1 MRKTTDILISGGGVA
16 GLTAA
21 AAFGS
26 AGFEVL
32 CIEPTPPVTDAT
44 SPGADLRTTAF
55 LTPSIAVLEAA
66 GLWQH
71 LAAPIW
77 QCPLRGHVAQIKLFN
92 DSHASVESSWD
103 FGVGP
108 LKKTIKIH
116 KWLQL
121 KELSVNLGFHIGYL
135 LGP

>member
-44 SPGADLRTTAF
+44 SPGADLRTTAHAQKL
-55 LTPSIAVLEAA
+55 LTEHEMGELFKVIGFARGCDPAFTT
-66 GLWQH
+66 
-71 LAAPIW
+71 AP
-77 QCPLRGHVAQIKLFN
+77 
-92 DSHASVESSWD
+92 
-103 FGVGP
+103 
-108 LKKTIKIH
+108 
-116 KWLQL
+116 
-121 KELSVNLGFHIGYL
+121 LGFAHGDRTHTL
-135 LGP
+135 

>member
-26 AGFEVL
+26 VGFEVL
-32 CIEPTPPVTDAT
+32 CVEPTPPVTDAT

-66 GLWQH
+66 GLWQR
-71 LAAPIW
+71 LAHQAAA
-77 QCPLRGHVAQIKLFN
+77 LQIMRIVDAGGKRVHDPENPPFDPN
-92 DSHASVESSWD
+92 TT
-103 FGVGP
+103 P
-108 LKKTIKIH
+108 TKKPSNVTA
-116 KWLQL
+116 
-121 KELSVNLGFHIGYL
+121 F
-135 LGP
+135 